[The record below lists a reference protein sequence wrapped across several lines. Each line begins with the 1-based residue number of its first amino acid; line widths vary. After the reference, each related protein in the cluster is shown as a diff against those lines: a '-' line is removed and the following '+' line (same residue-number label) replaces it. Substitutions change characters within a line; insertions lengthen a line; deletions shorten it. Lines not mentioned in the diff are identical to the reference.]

1 MAQQY
6 YLNIF
11 LDLLETD
18 PIDPI
23 ISPDP
28 YDNDLNM
35 RTNIETFYRLIRWS
49 IRTDDRISGLIYAY
63 YLEYL
68 FEERLST
75 PSLRRQHQNVLL
87 KHYLDACIRVYSLY
101 RIVGVQQIYRSKRTS
116 FWMFRKIKRTSYVQL
131 IQDAL
136 TLS

>member
-11 LDLLETD
+11 SDLLETD

-63 YLEYL
+63 YLGYL

-75 PSLRRQHQNVLL
+75 PSLRRQHRNVLS

-101 RIVGVQQIYRSKRTS
+101 RIVGIQQIYRSKRTS

-136 TLS
+136 TLF